1 MALPLPRRF
10 SSQSHSPL
18 RPVIIG
24 IILTCRG
31 DEAVVRHFIDD
42 DLWFLG
48 APHPRVGHR
57 ENGFSYPFPKPAGA
71 WQCSAPDHWHL
82 MPSGLESRALP
93 RASRSLVGS
102 SITKR
107 VGKPVLRWAS
117 RLLLLPSPA
126 ASKSGR
132 FLGSQTGRSAPRVG
146 TSLSQLLRHTHA
158 RLTRLM
164 RIRSFAN
171 LPRGSSNPGVS
182 GTKNRARSSTVPCWF
197 DLISLPNPDQSF
209 FSMVPMWKPACGSF
223 SCRPG

>member
-82 MPSGLESRALP
+82 MPSELESRALP
-93 RASRSLVGS
+93 LASRSLVGS

-107 VGKPVLRWAS
+107 VGKPVLRWLRACS
-117 RLLLLPSPA
+117 CSPHP
-126 ASKSGR
+126 R
-132 FLGSQTGRSAPRVG
+132 PRNRDDFSARRPG
-146 TSLSQLLRHTHA
+146 DLRHGCHPISNIQDPRSKIQDPLPTYSSCSMA
-158 RLTRLM
+158 LSSTK
-164 RIRSFAN
+164 RSFH
-171 LPRGSSNPGVS
+171 S
-182 GTKNRARSSTVPCWF
+182 
-197 DLISLPNPDQSF
+197 
-209 FSMVPMWKPACGSF
+209 
-223 SCRPG
+223 SCRGLSSSLFFETLRRTTSTSFA